1 MQAHVDLVGAAHH
14 VVVGEHV
21 DLVAVP
27 LHQDPR
33 AQARLAEL
41 PLLALAVLRV
51 AEEEV
56 PGGLEARRPRWAT
69 TSSVL
74 ISTTTGST
82 ASATPRKEYWI
93 CSRLSGTCTGC
104 RTGRAVAGSRCPM
117 LKAGEQAARNRALK
131 LNAAAAARLF
141 RVIRPPDGL

>member
-1 MQAHVDLVGAAHH
+1 MQPHVDLVGAAHH

-21 DLVAVP
+21 DRVALP

-56 PGGLEARRPRWAT
+56 PGGLEARPALGDHLLGVDLHDHGQHRLGHPAEGILDLLQALGHLHGLPDRQGGGRFALPDAEGRGAGREVQGAQT
-69 TSSVL
+69 QRRRRGELVPGHKTS
-74 ISTTTGST
+74 
-82 ASATPRKEYWI
+82 
-93 CSRLSGTCTGC
+93 
-104 RTGRAVAGSRCPM
+104 
-117 LKAGEQAARNRALK
+117 
-131 LNAAAAARLF
+131 
-141 RVIRPPDGL
+141 